1 MLLTGLD
8 MWELSAIIVRSSAHD
23 RGKFHIFEN
32 LEIGFCVIHYSVS
45 VRYFNVIK
53 VESEAVE
60 YARQMCKQCQFTKCV
75 LQCL

>member
-8 MWELSAIIVRSSAHD
+8 ILELSAIVVRSSAHD
-23 RGKFHIFEN
+23 RVKFHIFEN
-32 LEIGFCVIHYSVS
+32 LEIDFCVIHYSVS

-53 VESEAVE
+53 VDSEAVE
-60 YARQMCKQCQFTKCV
+60 YVQQMCKQCQFTKCV